1 MQIKLVPDASLLA
14 IVVIFFLNYLVVRRF
29 FTKPVTDVLDARE
42 TESATA
48 ERLFE
53 ESLAHFNQATAEM
66 EGQLHIA
73 KRDAAQIRDRFRG
86 EAAVVRNQA
95 IERTQSEAKK
105 IISEA
110 DQKVTQD
117 VGVAREKIV
126 LESESLARLA
136 AERILGRPV

>member
-105 IISEA
+105 
-110 DQKVTQD
+110 
-117 VGVAREKIV
+117 
-126 LESESLARLA
+126 
-136 AERILGRPV
+136 

>member
-110 DQKVTQD
+110 DQKMTQD

>member
-1 MQIKLVPDASLLA
+1 MQFKLVPDASLLA

-42 TESATA
+42 TESVTA